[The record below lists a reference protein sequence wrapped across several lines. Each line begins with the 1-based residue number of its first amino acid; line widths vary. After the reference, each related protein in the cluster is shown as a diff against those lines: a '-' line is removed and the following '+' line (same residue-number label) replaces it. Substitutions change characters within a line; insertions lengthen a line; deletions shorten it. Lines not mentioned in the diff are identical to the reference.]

1 MCALSELT
9 ANRGEGGVSS
19 GHVVKEI
26 WHAGG
31 AIGSTGVRASPAAQ
45 REPQGSRAAL
55 EVGAVAAWLHVKL
68 MSAASEA
75 ELVSRCTVGL
85 RVGFALPQAV
95 KVVPSAGMVG
105 SGVGS

>member
-1 MCALSELT
+1 MAT
-9 ANRGEGGVSS
+9 HNKPTNDDDMMDV
-19 GHVVKEI
+19 
-26 WHAGG
+26 
-31 AIGSTGVRASPAAQ
+31 
-45 REPQGSRAAL
+45 
-55 EVGAVAAWLHVKL
+55 WLHVKL

-105 SGVGS
+105 SGGI